1 MRLTIRDVRDTS
13 NSTGKI
19 GGVFRATG
27 IVATCM
33 LVALAVTYSF
43 TYEPAPR
50 IAIRWA
56 DIQPARR
63 QQLER
68 RFLLVNPAPDRD
80 RIEYDL
86 LDTSRTNIEALV
98 REPDVADTDRVSRDG
113 FTVPLDVPYGA
124 SWMWAANRIPVLRT
138 PGVIPAIVTL
148 CVAAVAVALARELRR
163 RIGRG
168 ATRGERGAH
177 LLDS

>member
-1 MRLTIRDVRDTS
+1 
-13 NSTGKI
+13 
-19 GGVFRATG
+19 
-27 IVATCM
+27 M
-33 LVALAVTYSF
+33 LVALVVTYYF

-50 IAIRWA
+50 IAIRWAA

-68 RFLLVNPAPDRD
+68 RFLLVRPAAADRD

-113 FTVPLDVPYGA
+113 FTVPLDVPYGT
-124 SWMWAANRIPVLRT
+124 SWMWAANRIPVFRT
-138 PGVIPAIVTL
+138 PGVIPAVVIL
-148 CVAAVAVALARELRR
+148 CVAAITAALARELRR

>member
-1 MRLTIRDVRDTS
+1 M
-13 NSTGKI
+13 
-19 GGVFRATG
+19 FRAAG

-33 LVALAVTYSF
+33 LVALAVTYYF

-50 IAIRWA
+50 IAIRWAA

-68 RFLLVNPAPDRD
+68 RFLLVNPAADRD

-86 LDTSRTNIEALV
+86 LDTSRSNIEALV

-138 PGVIPAIVTL
+138 RGVIPAVLIL
-148 CVAAVAVALARELRR
+148 CVAAIAVALARELRG
-163 RIGRG
+163 RIGR
-168 ATRGERGAH
+168 ATRGERGTH
-177 LLDS
+177 LRDR